1 MATPDQIAKRDAQ
14 MKAMQGM
21 HVKMMNAKIPE
32 DRSNLMAEH
41 MKIMQDGMVMMGG
54 LPSADIG
61 DMKGM

>member
-1 MATPDQIAKRDAQ
+1 